1 MRCNV
6 DYEDLI
12 SLRRTRNFDA
22 RNCRASR
29 QKFGHVF
36 VIFPYF
42 RSFCPR
48 TRPRKIE
55 YFQRRFPRD
64 LYKTAGQTRKQGK
77 VSNSTRPKR
86 PTIEEIYESIVN
98 RPSNN
103 KLMCDVNY

>member
-12 SLRRTRNFDA
+12 SLRRIRNFEA
-22 RNCRASR
+22 RNYRASR
-29 QKFGHVF
+29 QKFDHVF

-42 RSFCPR
+42 RSFCPQ

-77 VSNSTRPKR
+77 VSSGTRPKR
-86 PTIEEIYESIVN
+86 PTIEEIYESIAN
-98 RPSNN
+98 WPSNN